1 MSRNEPYTRL
11 CGGDWQSA
19 RPLAPFDGGVMAF
32 LSDLGAALIADR
44 EARAYP
50 DVVAFGFFCRRANLE
65 ALAREY
71 EGAVSDRLGRGLSFH
86 IAPSNVPVN
95 FAYSLAAGLLAGN
108 ACVVKASSRDFPQT
122 RIICRVMDALLRG
135 AHAALA
141 NHVCVVI
148 YPRDRQDVTEML
160 SARCDARI
168 IWGGD
173 ETVRRVRMAPLA
185 PRAVEVAFP
194 DRYSLLAVDA
204 KSVLALDGKALAAAA
219 RGFYNDTYLTDQ
231 NACTSPRLVYWLGGR
246 DAVTQAQARFWEAVR
261 AYAAPRY
268 PIEPVVAVD
277 KLTAAFRAA
286 AALPGAAIAPMPDNT
301 VVRVQVSALTPDIDE
316 HRCAGGF
323 FVEYAAETL
332 DSLIPVVKRKYQ
344 TLSYLGLEP
353 EALRRFVRENA
364 LWGVDRIAPV
374 GHTMDFA
381 LTWDGYDLIR
391 TLSRRISAI

>member
-160 SARCDARI
+160 SAQCDARI

-173 ETVRRVRMAPLA
+173 ETVRRVRMAPLP

-277 KLTAAFRAA
+277 KLTAAYRAA

-301 VVRVQVSALTPDIDE
+301 VARVEVSELTPDVDE

-323 FVEYAAETL
+323 FVEYAA
-332 DSLIPVVKRKYQ
+332 
-344 TLSYLGLEP
+344 
-353 EALRRFVRENA
+353 
-364 LWGVDRIAPV
+364 
-374 GHTMDFA
+374 
-381 LTWDGYDLIR
+381 
-391 TLSRRISAI
+391 